1 MKQQDRESA
10 KMNVI
15 SLGWGVQSF
24 TLAAMSALGELEPA
38 IAIHSDTRREREET
52 YAFAAK
58 WTPWLETRGVQV
70 ITVTANDNTKD
81 SVKAAFERAVNE
93 LDLESQK
100 PVFDSLKSA
109 VEWIKTQTAPT
120 TTNNAGE
127 AGTEQ

>member
-1 MKQQDRESA
+1 MALNKPGRCRRCGKPYTSTTHMRECRGMTIKQR
-10 KMNVI
+10 N
-15 SLGWGVQSF
+15 
-24 TLAAMSALGELEPA
+24 AARSHRAA
-38 IAIHSDTRREREET
+38 IQRASRHRAGNI
-52 YAFAAK
+52 FA
-58 WTPWLETRGVQV
+58 
-70 ITVTANDNTKD
+70 
-81 SVKAAFERAVNE
+81 E